1 MEIILKESI
10 SKLGKA
16 GDVVK
21 VADGYARNY
30 LFPKNLAVVA
40 DRKNVQNLERERQRI
55 LTKAAKLI
63 DEHEALASR
72 LAGLSLTIPVRV
84 GEADKLYGSVTSL
97 DIARSIEQQGYQ
109 VDRRKILLDEP
120 IRSLGEY
127 QVQIR
132 LSAEILA
139 TVSVK
144 VVPETA

>member
-21 VADGYARNY
+21 VANGYARNY

-40 DRKNVQNLERERQRI
+40 DRKNVRNLERERQRI
-55 LTKAAKLI
+55 LSKAAKLR

-72 LAGLSLTIPVRV
+72 LAGIVVTIPVRV
-84 GEADKLYGSVTSL
+84 GDAEKLYGSVTSL
-97 DIARSIEQQGYQ
+97 DVARSIEQQGYQ

-120 IRSLGEY
+120 IRALGEY

-132 LSAEILA
+132 LSAEVQA